1 MNSEKTGY
9 KPTIGIEV
17 HAQLKTTTKLFCG
30 CPVKFGG
37 KANANVCPI
46 CLGLPGVLPSLN
58 KKAVELAVKAGLALN
73 CEINTKSIF
82 ARKNYFY
89 PDLPKGYQIT
99 QYRFPI
105 ASSGEILVEGKK
117 IRIKRVH
124 LEEES
129 AKLIHEKDR
138 SLVDY
143 NRAGLPLIEI
153 VTEPDI
159 DSPDMAVAYLKTLQK
174 ILQFENISGA
184 VMARGEF
191 RCEPN
196 ISVSKKEDELG
207 TRTEVKNLNSFRAV
221 KNSLFSEIERQIE
234 ILEKG
239 GKVEQATIHYSE
251 RTHKTW
257 AARTKE
263 ESSDYRYFPEPDLPP
278 LLLDE
283 KWIEGIKNDIGEL
296 PLKKKEKFVKLGLSE
311 EDAAIISNSVIASH
325 LMEET
330 LKIIDDPVEISKW
343 ILRDYRSL
351 GEPDITAEDFGEMI
365 KMVIHGK
372 ISRNAGAEVL
382 EEMVKARKSPKEI
395 VKEKNLSKIS
405 DSETLEQAVREIFEE
420 NPDELARFK
429 NGERKLLGFF
439 IGQVMKKTRGKAD
452 PKEVSRIVSEY
463 EKKY

>member
-1 MNSEKTGY
+1 MDFKKTEY

-30 CPVKFGG
+30 CPVEFGG
-37 KANANVCPI
+37 RANANVCPI
-46 CLGLPGVLPSLN
+46 CLGLPGALPSLN
-58 KKAVELAVKAGLALN
+58 KKAVELAIKAGLALN

-129 AKLIHEKDR
+129 AKLIHEEDK

-174 ILQFENISGA
+174 ILQFEEISGA

-196 ISVSKKEDELG
+196 ISVSKKEGELG
-207 TRTEVKNLNSFRAV
+207 TRTEVKNLNSFRGV
-221 KNSLFSEIERQIE
+221 KNSLLSEIERQIG
-234 ILEKG
+234 ILEEG
-239 GKVEQATIHYSE
+239 GEVEQATIHYSE
-251 RTHKTW
+251 KTHKTW

-278 LLLDE
+278 LLLDT
-283 KWIEGIKNDIGEL
+283 KWIEEVKSSIGEL
-296 PLKKKEKFVKLGLSE
+296 PLKKKEKFMKLGLSE
-311 EDAAIISNSVIASH
+311 EDAVIISNSVMASR

-330 LKIIDDPVEISKW
+330 LKIVDAPVEISKW

-351 GEPDITAEDFGEMI
+351 GEPDIPAKDFAGMI
-365 KMVIHGK
+365 QMVIEGK
-372 ISRNAGAEVL
+372 ISRNAGAEVFA
-382 EEMVKARKSPKEI
+382 EMVKTEKSPEEI

-405 DSETLEQAVREIFEE
+405 DSETLEQMVREVFEE
-420 NPDELARFK
+420 NPDESTRFK
-429 NGERKLLGFF
+429 NGEKKLLGFF
-439 IGQVMKKTRGKAD
+439 IGQVMKKTGGKAD
-452 PKEVSRIVSEY
+452 PREVSRLVSEY

>member
-1 MNSEKTGY
+1 MKSKKTGY

-17 HAQLKTTTKLFCG
+17 HVQLKTVTKLFCS
-30 CPVKFGG
+30 CPVEFGG

-58 KKAVELAVKAGLALN
+58 KKAVELSIKAGLALN
-73 CEINTKSIF
+73 CKINTKSIF

-105 ASSGEILVEGKK
+105 ASSGEILVEGKR

-129 AKLIHEKDR
+129 AKLIHEKDK

-159 DSPDMAVAYLKTLQK
+159 DSPDMAVKYLKTLQK
-174 ILQFENISGA
+174 ILQFEKISGG
-184 VMARGEF
+184 VMAKGEF

-196 ISVSKKEDELG
+196 ISVSKKEGELG

-221 KNSLFSEIERQIE
+221 KNSLLSEIERQIE

-239 GKVEQATIHYSE
+239 EEVEQATIHYSE
-251 RTHKTW
+251 KTHKTW

-278 LLLDE
+278 LLVDK
-283 KWIEGIKNDIGEL
+283 KWIEEIKSSIGEL
-296 PLKKKEKFVKLGLSE
+296 PSKKKEKLMKLGLSE
-311 EDAAIISNSVIASH
+311 ENAVIISNSVSASR

-330 LKIIDDPVEISKW
+330 LKIIDDPSEISKW

-351 GEPDITAEDFGEMI
+351 GEPDISTEDFGEMI
-365 KMVIHGK
+365 KMVIDGK

-382 EEMVKARKSPKEI
+382 EEMVKTRKSPKEI

-405 DSETLEQAVREIFEE
+405 DSGTLEQAVGEVFEE
-420 NPDELARFK
+420 NPDELTRFK

-439 IGQVMKKTRGKAD
+439 IGQVMKKTGGKAD
-452 PKEVSRIVSEY
+452 PKEVSRIVSEN